1 MIARKK
7 SSAGFTLIELLTVIA
22 IIGIL
27 AAMILTGVSGAI
39 ERAKL
44 ANLLN
49 SFNQLRTSLIN
60 YTVDHASYPPG
71 YGYVDKS
78 AFVQR
83 LGAGQITAAQR
94 IYRPYMSYF
103 SPSKFREF
111 GLYDSEFAIVG
122 SDTDE
127 DQFLSPLEFSPA
139 GIRVGPNS
147 YSFRYNGQ
155 APTIYTGENAVQ
167 NGTYLENE
175 VYLQLFEE
183 ESRPFIYIP
192 IYKRDL
198 KKYSD
203 FLYGRDNFDPRPRQ
217 NDPPSPLS
225 TVINY
230 PPPTYDAAV
239 LISVGP
245 SGSTFGILPNDLM
258 PADATNPATDPYYYH
273 KIALMAYFMATRDAD
288 DNQSLDFDFLART
301 RNAESKNPNNYL
313 PADDPADY
321 PPGRAPTR
329 AGPRIYVIDE

>member
-27 AAMILTGVSGAI
+27 AAMITTGVVGAI

-44 ANLLN
+44 ASLLT
-49 SFNQLRTSLIN
+49 SFNGLRTVLIT
-60 YTVDHASYPPG
+60 YSVDHASYPPG

-83 LGAGQITAAQR
+83 LGPGQISAVQR
-94 IYRPYMSYF
+94 IYQPYMSYF
-103 SPSKFREF
+103 DPSEFRNF
-111 GLYDSEFAIVG
+111 GLYDNTFAFVG

-139 GIRVGPNS
+139 GVRVGPDS
-147 YSFRYNGQ
+147 FMFRYQGQ

-167 NGTYLENE
+167 NGTYLQHE
-175 VYLQLFEE
+175 VYLQLNEE
-183 ESRPFIYIP
+183 ESRPFVYIP
-192 IYKRDL
+192 IYKRNL

-203 FLYGRDNFDPRPRQ
+203 FLYALNNFDPRPRRT
-217 NDPPSPLS
+217 DPPSPLS
-225 TVINY
+225 TIITF

-245 SGSTFGILPNDLM
+245 SGSTFGILPSDLT
-258 PADATNPATDPYYYH
+258 PADSTNPATDPYYYH
-273 KIALMAYFMATRDAD
+273 KISLMAYFMATRDAD
-288 DNQSLDFDFLART
+288 ANQKLDFDFIERT
-301 RNAESKNPNNYL
+301 RNNESRHPNNYL
-313 PADDPADY
+313 PGIY
-321 PPGRAPTR
+321 PNA